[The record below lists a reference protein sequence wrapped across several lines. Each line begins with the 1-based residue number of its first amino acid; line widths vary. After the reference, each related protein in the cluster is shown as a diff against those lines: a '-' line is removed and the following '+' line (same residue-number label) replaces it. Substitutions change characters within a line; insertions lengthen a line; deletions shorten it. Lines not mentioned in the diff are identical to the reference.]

1 MNVMKFVQLFVLK
14 KKLRGSMIAENNN
27 FQLDRS
33 APSNDVLDLT
43 CINCKEKYT
52 QLLEKLRI
60 IHNFSMLPNVSKILQ
75 SIFDN
80 VANQSI
86 SLL

>member
-14 KKLRGSMIAENNN
+14 KKLRESMIAEYNN

-60 IHNFSMLPNVSKILQ
+60 IQNFSMLPNVRKILQ
-75 SIFDN
+75 LILDN
-80 VANQSI
+80 VADQLVFLS
-86 SLL
+86 